1 MDLVKITGN
10 DDESEDD
17 TYKNLKK
24 SLDFCAFTVPI
35 LILSME
41 ECFLNFLFSSKF
53 QDFTID
59 FHASCCI
66 FHRLVF
72 IQKSLDFF

>member
-24 SLDFCAFTVPI
+24 ISGFL
-35 LILSME
+35 
-41 ECFLNFLFSSKF
+41 CFYASYFYF
-53 QDFTID
+53 ID
-59 FHASCCI
+59 G
-66 FHRLVF
+66 RNVF
-72 IQKSLDFF
+72 

>member
-24 SLDFCAFTVPI
+24 VLDFRGFYASHFY
-35 LILSME
+35 
-41 ECFLNFLFSSKF
+41 F
-53 QDFTID
+53 ID
-59 FHASCCI
+59 G
-66 FHRLVF
+66 RNVF
-72 IQKSLDFF
+72 